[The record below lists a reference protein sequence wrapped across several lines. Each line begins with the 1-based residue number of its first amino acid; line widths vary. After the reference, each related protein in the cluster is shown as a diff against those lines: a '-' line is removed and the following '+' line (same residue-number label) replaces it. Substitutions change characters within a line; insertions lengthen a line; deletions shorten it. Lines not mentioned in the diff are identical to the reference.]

1 MILQTLLEYFLVLLK
16 EWSTLLEWILFLFLL
31 RLLLVLLLL
40 LRLLLVLFLLF
51 RLLGRLSFGFRRC
64 TGRCRWLRFV

>member
-40 LRLLLVLFLLF
+40 F